1 MCIVITTPTGNIG
14 SHTLKRLLNA
24 GADVSVIVRRPEKLS
39 DSIRSRVKVHQ
50 GSLTDAALVTK
61 AFRGARAVL
70 WITPPDLTQPDVVE
84 YHNEMGR
91 VAATAIKENKVLYV
105 VNISS
110 AGAHLDNAGPISGL
124 GEIERRLNEVAENVV
139 HLRPGFFMEN
149 FLMQLESIK
158 NDGTVYDLIPDD
170 IPYPMVATQDIGA
183 VAAELLRETKFSG
196 QNIRGLQGPA
206 HLTYLEA
213 AKILSDSLGK
223 PVKHVQITPD
233 QAYQAFIGMGA
244 TPGFANG
251 LIKMYQALAQPGA
264 LTESRTPQTTTPTTL
279 HEWSDTV
286 LRPLFTGQ
294 RSMAN

>member
-1 MCIVITTPTGNIG
+1 MSIVITTPTGNIG

-158 NDGTVYDLIPDD
+158 NDGAVYDLIPGD
-170 IPYPMVATQDIGA
+170 IPYPMIATQDIGA

-196 QNIRGLQGPA
+196 QNIRGLHGPA
-206 HLTYLEA
+206 HLTYVEA
-213 AKILSDSLGK
+213 AKTLSDSLGK
-223 PVKHVQITPD
+223 PVKLYQITAD

-244 TPGFANG
+244 TSGFANG
-251 LIKMYQALAQPGA
+251 LVEMYQALARPGA
-264 LTESRTPQTTTPTTL
+264 LTEERTPQTTTPTTL
-279 HEWSDTV
+279 REWSDTV
-286 LRPLFTGQ
+286 LRPLFARAMKQ
-294 RSMAN
+294 